1 MSKQSKTKPAE
12 QSDLVEST
20 DRQEADAAVDA
31 GVNETTEVEQPAQ
44 PEQAPTETVR
54 VKHESISS
62 FSHGGESYD
71 AVDGVFD
78 LPPEVAAVAV
88 ETWGFTAAE

>member
-12 QSDLVEST
+12 QSDLVEAT
-20 DRQEADAAVDA
+20 EHQEADAAADA
-31 GVNETTEVEQPAQ
+31 GANETTEVEQPTQ
-44 PEQAPTETVR
+44 PEQAPAETVC

-62 FSHGGESYD
+62 FSHDGEQYD

-78 LPPEVAAVAV
+78 LPPEAAAVAV
-88 ETWGFTAAE
+88 QAWGFTAAE